1 MNGVVNNLDLLK
13 DTNQHL
19 VFETEKARMDTAKL
33 IRSLFN
39 LTTVGL
45 VRIEYLT
52 QKRYDRELVGNLIAM
67 MAQNNHNLQE
77 EVKRLKSEMFCMFLK
92 NKELEEESSGLAD
105 ENTALREENET
116 MKKTLDSCG
125 ISTAMKN
132 CGVLKQAM
140 KLISDES
147 AFDKLE
153 AAVACFSSDPDPEPA
168 VKANHD
174 ISQFQLKD
182 YCSEERNEQSE
193 SPTSCTFE
201 TSCSSKKL
209 KVEHPDPR
217 SLPPPFLTN
226 IPEVQ
231 IYHNFLTQQQLY
243 RQNLLEKTALMD

>member
-1 MNGVVNNLDLLK
+1 
-13 DTNQHL
+13 
-19 VFETEKARMDTAKL
+19 
-33 IRSLFN
+33 
-39 LTTVGL
+39 
-45 VRIEYLT
+45 
-52 QKRYDRELVGNLIAM
+52 
-67 MAQNNHNLQE
+67 
-77 EVKRLKSEMFCMFLK
+77 MFLK
-92 NKELEEESSGLAD
+92 NKELEEESNGLAD

-153 AAVACFSSDPDPEPA
+153 AAVACFSSNPDPDPDSKPD
-168 VKANHD
+168 VKSDHD
-174 ISQFQLKD
+174 IAQFQLKD

-193 SPTSCTFE
+193 SPASCTFE
-201 TSCSSKKL
+201 TTCNSKKL
-209 KVEHPDPR
+209 KIEHPNPS

-231 IYHNFLTQQQLY
+231 IYHNLLTQQQLY
-243 RQNLLEKTALMD
+243 RQKLLEKTALMD